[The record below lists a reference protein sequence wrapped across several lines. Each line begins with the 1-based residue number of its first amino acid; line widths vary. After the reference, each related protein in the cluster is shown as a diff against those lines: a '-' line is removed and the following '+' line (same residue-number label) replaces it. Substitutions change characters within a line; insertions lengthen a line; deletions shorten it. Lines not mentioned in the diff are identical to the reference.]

1 MISSLPSA
9 LTLTEIGRRLGEP
22 PHRIRYVIRSRGLRP
37 SKRAGHCGT
46 PPVVV
51 EWIPTA
57 CLWGSIEGTESHA
70 ISRALAVYHT

>member
-37 SKRAGHCGT
+37 SKRAGHCG
-46 PPVVV
+46 
-51 EWIPTA
+51 
-57 CLWGSIEGTESHA
+57 LFSESDVDF
-70 ISRALAVYHT
+70 IGRELRRIDLGRGDFS